1 MRQRAPDR
9 AAEERAVA
17 AGKGGVRSRVEGT
30 DGADYRAGVG
40 IPSPYGTAGPPP
52 RWIMVKDMVLGDAK
66 FNERQP
72 KLKEKRK

>member
-1 MRQRAPDR
+1 M
-9 AAEERAVA
+9 
-17 AGKGGVRSRVEGT
+17 EGT